1 MTATPIEPTADQL
14 ALAGP
19 GYDKDALAG
28 FLQEIAEEDAALA
41 AGTVQ
46 PPAPAATPDFAT
58 LSVEGDEV
66 EAEAEAEQEEQRPL
80 AGKFKSAADLE
91 KAYLELQKKLGQRA
105 AEPAAAEQ
113 ADAPQEPAAPMTRD
127 ESVEVWGESV
137 VAAAEQEGISLQAWC
152 DDLYA
157 GKDTGGLRTKLAAA
171 LGVPE
176 SLIERYEA
184 GSLAAASK
192 AAAAPTAAAGL
203 SDEDAAAIRT
213 MVGGDAKFAELSQW
227 GAANLSEAELS
238 DYNEAVNTGNPAAA
252 RAAVRWL
259 QGRAASADTEPA
271 LVMASGGNANPA
283 LDVFETEEEAM
294 EAKQALTKGGKQRYL
309 VDEKYRRYIDAK
321 FARSPIFV

>member
-1 MTATPIEPTADQL
+1 MTATPIQPTPDQL

-66 EAEAEAEQEEQRPL
+66 EAEAEQEEQRPL

-105 AEPAAAEQ
+105 AEPAPAEQ

-157 GKDTGGLRTKLAAA
+157 GKDTSAMRDKLAGA
-171 LGVPE
+171 LGLPV

-192 AAAAPTAAAGL
+192 AAAAPTASL